1 MEPAP
6 RDRARSTAGAMG
18 IAPRVKD
25 EARDEAAA
33 VAAVRAAKEWDEVR
47 VK

>member
-1 MEPAP
+1 
-6 RDRARSTAGAMG
+6 MG
-18 IAPRVKD
+18 IAPRVKGKVK
-25 EARDEAAA
+25 ARDEAVA